1 LFFVMLLTAPIFNV
15 TAETQK
21 IEMTAILTPNINQL
35 VSALST
41 AEASISIA
49 GLKGSAPAYVLSRLL
64 VGVKKNFLII
74 TPDAESAEELC
85 RELRFYSGRE
95 DAVLYFPPWD
105 TAPFES
111 ASPHAD
117 ITGQRL
123 NVLFRLMD
131 GRADAV
137 VTSLPAVMQKL
148 LPRKTLGEISQYI
161 VAGEEVARE
170 KLLEKLV
177 KLGYSH
183 VPLVE
188 DRGGFSIRGG
198 ILDIFPPDLP
208 APVRI
213 EFFGDFVDT
222 IRTFDP
228 ATQRSLQPLEE
239 LVLLPSREV
248 VISEEVLKEFPPRL
262 KKRCDAIEIPATRRR
277 DLLEQL
283 QNAIYP
289 PGVEYLQP
297 LFHPGL
303 ETLFDYAGKELVK
316 VIYDPAAMAAARERF
331 IEEVSAAEQRAFER
345 DVISCETAELF
356 LDADSIT
363 KILSE
368 GRRLAIPFLEVSGT
382 GEIGETFRL
391 AVQDN
396 SDLKLEVSSD
406 GEGVLKPLVEK
417 VLSWLAAK
425 NQVLMACH
433 QRGQAQRLYE
443 ILSHYDLPLNI
454 SEREF
459 PAELGRKDNRLDILV
474 GDISRGFRL
483 PEEGL
488 VVIAEEEIFGVRV
501 KRRGLSEAR
510 KKQLLTSLAELKPGD
525 YMVHIDF
532 GVGIYRGLQ
541 HLTFDRMEGDFLLL
555 EYAGADKLYL
565 PVDRI
570 NLVQR
575 YVGAEGVEPH
585 VDKLGG
591 AGWEKT
597 KARARAAIQEMAGE
611 LLKIYAARQVEEGH
625 AFSPQDELYQE
636 FEASFAFEETP
647 DQQAAIEDVL
657 HDMESKRPMDRLV
670 CGDVGYGKTEV
681 AMRGAFKAVMDGKQV
696 ALLVPTT
703 ILAQQHME
711 TFAER
716 FKAYPVKV
724 EMLSRFRS
732 AKEQKAILEGV
743 KKGEVDIII
752 GTHRLL
758 QKDVVFKDLGLL
770 IIDEEQRFGVSH
782 KERLKKFRA
791 VVDIMTLT
799 ATPIPRTLY
808 MSLMGIR
815 DLSII
820 DTPPVDRL
828 AIKTFVAR
836 SSDELIREAVLRELR
851 RGGQV
856 FFVHNRVQTIG
867 AMAEHLQQI
876 VPEARIAVGH
886 GQMDEKELERVMLG
900 FMHGET
906 NLLLCTTII
915 ESGLDI
921 PTANTLIVS
930 RADTFGLSQL
940 YQLRGR
946 VGRSKQ
952 RAYAYLLIPGEG
964 AISADARER
973 LKIIQE
979 LTELGAGFRIATH
992 DLEIRGAGD
1001 LLGARQSGDIAAVGF
1016 ELYTELLEE
1025 AIRQLKG
1032 EELAERVE
1040 PEIKLRIP
1048 AFVPEDYVRE
1058 PNQRL
1063 IIYKK
1068 LSQATSEED
1077 IGEIMAELVDRFG
1090 KLPLAATYLLEV
1102 MKLRVTLKAM
1112 LVKEIEFDGKR
1123 LVLSFH
1129 QKTPVPPDTIIAL
1142 IRQQPK
1148 KYQFTPDFRL
1158 YAELADTSFDGI
1170 LGEARNLLKRLG

>member
-1 LFFVMLLTAPIFNV
+1 MTTTKAPMTISSIPAAKKIAAALFPHD
-15 TAETQK
+15 
-21 IEMTAILTPNINQL
+21 
-35 VSALST
+35 
-41 AEASISIA
+41 ASIAVA
-49 GLKGSAPAYVLSRLL
+49 GLKGSAPAYLLSRLL
-64 VGVKKNFLII
+64 VEQDKFLLIV
-74 TPDAESAEELC
+74 TPDTESAEELC
-85 RELRFYSGRE
+85 REMRFYSGTDGAE
-95 DAVLYFPPWD
+95 KILHFPPWD
-105 TAPFES
+105 TLLFDT

-117 ITGQRL
+117 VTGQRL
-123 NVLFRLMD
+123 NVLFRMMD
-131 GRADAV
+131 ARVGAV
-137 VTSLPAVMQKL
+137 VTSLPALMQKL
-148 LPRKTLGEISQYI
+148 LPRNTLGQVSQYI
-161 VAGEEVARE
+161 VAGEEVDRE
-170 KLLEKLV
+170 TLLAKLV
-177 KLGYSH
+177 RLGYSH

-188 DRGGFSIRGG
+188 DRGAFSTRGG

-208 APVRI
+208 TPVRI

-228 ATQRSLQPLEE
+228 VSQRSLQPLEE
-239 LVLLPSREV
+239 LILLPSREV
-248 VISEEVLKEFPPRL
+248 VLSEDVLNHFAPLL
-262 KKRCDAIEIPATRRR
+262 KNRCDALEIPATRRR
-277 DLLEQL
+277 EMLEQL
-283 QNAIYP
+283 QNSIYP
-289 PGVEYLQP
+289 PGIEYLQP

-303 ETLFDYAGKELVK
+303 ESLFDYAGNDLIK
-316 VIYDPAAMAAARERF
+316 VVYDPVAM
-331 IEEVSAAEQRAFER
+331 VSALESFSE
-345 DVISCETAELF
+345 ELLTAEKKSMDKDYIVCEPADLF
-356 LDADSIT
+356 LDRHEFTAQLNRGR
-363 KILSE
+363 KLS
-368 GRRLAIPFLEVSGT
+368 IPFLEISG
-382 GEIGETFRL
+382 EEPGETLRFQ
-391 AVQDN
+391 VQDN
-396 SDLKLEVSSD
+396 SDLKVDTAVE
-406 GEGVLKPLVEK
+406 GEGLLKPLVEK
-417 VLSWLAAK
+417 ILASQAANNRVLL
-425 NQVLMACH
+425 VCH
-433 QRGQAQRLYE
+433 QHGQAQRLYE
-443 ILSHYDLPLNI
+443 MLSHYNLPLALI
-454 SEREF
+454 DRDF
-459 PAELGRKDNRLDILV
+459 PTELSRSDRQLHIMA
-474 GDISRGFRL
+474 GDLSRGFRFV
-483 PEEGL
+483 EDGL
-488 VVIAEEEIFGVRV
+488 VVIAEEEIFGVRI

-525 YMVHIDF
+525 FMVHIDF

-541 HLTFDRMEGDFLLL
+541 HLTFSGLEGDFILL

-575 YVGAEGVEPH
+575 YVGAEGAEPH

-591 AGWEKT
+591 AGWEKA

-611 LLKIYAARQVEEGH
+611 LLKIYAARQIEVGH
-625 AFSPQDELYQE
+625 AFSPPDELYQE

-657 HDMESKRPMDRLV
+657 QDMESKKPMDRLI

-681 AMRGAFKAVMDGKQV
+681 ALRGAFKAVTGGKQV
-696 ALLVPTT
+696 AVLVPTT

-711 TFAER
+711 TFSAR
-716 FKAYPVKV
+716 LKAYPVKV
-724 EMLSRFRS
+724 EMLSRFRT
-732 AKEQKAILEGV
+732 AKEQKEILEGV
-743 KKGEVDIII
+743 KKGTVDIII

-770 IIDEEQRFGVSH
+770 IVDEEQRFGVTH
-782 KERLKKFRA
+782 KERLKQYRA

-836 SSDELIREAVLRELR
+836 ASDELIREAVLRELR

-876 VPEARIAVGH
+876 VPEAKIAIGH
-886 GQMDEKELERVMLG
+886 GQMEEKELEKVMLG

-921 PTANTLIVS
+921 PTANTLIVN

-946 VGRSKQ
+946 VGRAKQ

-1001 LLGARQSGDIAAVGF
+1001 LLGARQSGDIASVGF

-1048 AFVPEDYVRE
+1048 AFIPEDYVRE

-1063 IIYKK
+1063 IIYKR
-1068 LSQATSEED
+1068 LSQVTAED
-1077 IGEIMAELVDRFG
+1077 DVAEIMTELVDRFG
-1090 KLPLAATYLLEV
+1090 KLPLAAIYLVEV
-1102 MKLRVTLKAM
+1102 MKLRVALKAM
-1112 LVKEIEFDGKR
+1112 LVKEIEFDGRK

-1129 QKTPVPPDTIIAL
+1129 QKTPVPPDAIIGL

-1148 KYQFTPDFRL
+1148 KYQFTPDYRL
-1158 YAELADTSFDGI
+1158 SAELTDNSFDGV
-1170 LGEARNLLKRLG
+1170 LKEAGNLLKTLR